1 MSRLER
7 GWLKPALLAGL
18 ILLSALSP
26 FGCACAGGLEA
37 RGLETIKAIEALD
50 AERVAACFIE
60 EIREEEVIPQLEL
73 VFAVVDEI
81 RIFNVAWQV
90 LSEAEDAA
98 TVEVEVDWEAT
109 AAAAIDCEA
118 MGIPRTRG
126 GHAKEP
132 VDLVMV
138 DGEWLIRDFA
148 PFAWLVDE
156 VMGFTG

>member
-1 MSRLER
+1 VF
-7 GWLKPALLAGL
+7 
-18 ILLSALSP
+18 SALSP
-26 FGCACAGGLEA
+26 FGCACAGGLGA
-37 RGLETIKAIEALD
+37 KGLETIEAIEALD
-50 AERVAACFIE
+50 VERTAACFIE

-81 RIFNVAWQV
+81 RIFNVDWQI
-90 LSEAEDAA
+90 LSESEEAA

-126 GHAKEP
+126 GHAREP
-132 VDLVMV
+132 IDLVKV
-138 DGEWLIRDFA
+138 DGEWLISDFA

-156 VMGFTG
+156 VMGFSG